1 MEIKKDAKAS
11 FFIGEAERVLFS
23 AEYDREYA
31 WPYRRG

>member
-23 AEYDREYA
+23 TKYDRECA
-31 WPYRRG
+31 WPYWR